1 MKDMINV
8 ESVLLSE
15 CGKVIKVNDKYTIE
29 IPDGENLIVCAGFD
43 IKKKLCTTFK
53 HPNIAASE
61 KKVFEFKHSRNNGS
75 KFWTQKAGINHY
87 FIIPKNQI
95 RVFKY
100 EGYSYVEGLIG
111 DVRVTFNV
119 SGGGSFGW
127 TDWMSYKAHISI
139 NHSLKDLKGLKGIA
153 SVAIPNTPENSLNIE
168 PMTEFDLNW
177 WNELAFKADSKIKE
191 KIYELIEMGKCPRI
205 ILTGT
210 SEKEGIG
217 VEVIRA
223 RKKNKIDEV
232 SSEWKYNGKVTGIL
246 VKLNEYHRANA
257 KLSQINFLETA
268 IVNGIENS

>member
-1 MKDMINV
+1 MKDMTNV

-15 CGKVIKVNDKYTIE
+15 CDKVIKVNDKYTIE
-29 IPDGENLIVCAGFD
+29 IPDGENLIVRVGFD
-43 IKKKLCTTFK
+43 VKKKLCATFK

-100 EGYSYVEGLIG
+100 EGYSYVEALIG

-119 SGGGSFGW
+119 SGGGGEIWS
-127 TDWMSYKAHISI
+127 DWFSNIVSISI
-139 NHSLKDLKGLKGIA
+139 NHSLKDLKGIA
-153 SVAIPNTPENSLNIE
+153 LVAIKNIPENPLKLS
-168 PMTEFDLNW
+168 PMTVDELNW

-191 KIYELIEMGKCPRI
+191 KIYELIEMGKNPRI
-205 ILTGT
+205 ILDNC
-210 SEKEGIG
+210 EQAEGIG

-223 RKKNKIDEV
+223 RKCNKIDEV
-232 SSEWKYNGKVTGIL
+232 SSEWKYNGKVKGIC
-246 VKLNEYHRANA
+246 VKLDEYRKPVA
-257 KLSQINFLETA
+257 KLSQINFYETA
-268 IVNGIENS
+268 LVNGL